1 MSDYLND
8 IIREKFKNTHKIN
21 IIILLIALIGNIIF
35 VLICFFSIVV
45 YRKILKNEFTNLY
58 GLSEDTISKLQEKF
72 KYIKELIKRE
82 HLTSYVYGKIKRL
95 REKIKMEE
103 MKKKI
108 KKKKKE
114 IRLKIKENK

>member
-1 MSDYLND
+1 M
-8 IIREKFKNTHKIN
+8 IHTKFKKTHKIN

-82 HLTSYVYGKIKRL
+82 HLPSTVYGKIKKL
-95 REKIKMEE
+95 REDIEAAL
-103 MKKKI
+103 MKEKI

-114 IRLKIKENK
+114 KKRKR